1 MKIKMFENGDTVLR
15 RELNMF
21 VDDEIQRNDDTIH
34 EAMERQ
40 NVLSEIRESLEAERY
55 CFVDDHTSRGDSPYS
70 EDEMRHITFIWL
82 LHSLR
87 EEPF

>member
-55 CFVDDHTSRGDSPYS
+55 Y
-70 EDEMRHITFIWL
+70 L
-82 LHSLR
+82 
-87 EEPF
+87 